1 VVLTFMMG
9 IGSSPGA
16 PRSSIMFLMSIER
29 SATLRSVVGVSG
41 SCTAS
46 ESTGGALTGLDLDI
60 VGADQLDLLLALGRH
75 GDDIG
80 CV

>member
-1 VVLTFMMG
+1 MMG

-29 SATLRSVVGVSG
+29 SATLRSAVNVSK
-41 SCTAS
+41 SCTRS
-46 ESTGGALTGLDLDI
+46 ESAVLALTGLDLDI
-60 VGADQLDLLLALGRH
+60 VGADQLHLLLALGCH
-75 GDDIG
+75 ADGID